1 MAIKCLNTMLSLLK
15 PNKGDSDNTG
25 DNGTGSGDDQNG
37 TDTNGDTGTDT
48 NGDSGSDKG
57 DTNGDTNGDT
67 GGDQDGGD
75 GGSDKGGDQQGQGG
89 DQGDNQQ
96 GTGDK
101 SGDQQGKKPT
111 TKNGGAGGST
121 GTEQDWSELI
131 NQIKDDLAKGKGSDL
146 LDNNSAMEQ
155 AIADKIDELVS
166 DCNYG
171 EYPYIEGDTS
181 QDEIKIVRESGGS
194 KSVAQ
199 GLLDQVREQTNYLR
213 SSLRQMV
220 RAMEHTATLHG
231 TRKGNFMS
239 NRTMVDTV
247 LSMKNNRMPQRAF
260 YNTEDQVDTSI
271 ACAICLDESG
281 SMSGDLEVATRMLMA
296 LTEPLDSIGAKVLA
310 YGFRDCYPNGRLGHP
325 SASHRAQEG
334 SKIIYDVFK
343 SWNERFTT
351 VKGRFAHTRADGST
365 PMADGI
371 QFGFDN
377 LKGRTEKHRILFVLT
392 DGEPNYGHAKVIQWQ
407 IRKAKEMGI
416 HIVGIGWGRGGSGV
430 KTLYPDN
437 VWCQNVED
445 VPSALVAKLRTL
457 LKERVRRKVS

>member
-1 MAIKCLNTMLSLLK
+1 MAIKCLNTMLSLLQ
-15 PNKGDSDNTG
+15 PNNGNNKGDDQG
-25 DNGTGSGDDQNG
+25 NGKGDDQG
-37 TDTNGDTGTDT
+37 KGDQ
-48 NGDSGSDKG
+48 GSDKG
-57 DTNGDTNGDT
+57 NDQGK
-67 GGDQDGGD
+67 GDQGDDKGDFDGGYPTPGGQD
-75 GGSDKGGDQQGQGG
+75 GNGG
-89 DQGDNQQ
+89 DQGDQKGDGQ
-96 GTGDK
+96 GGQDGDNGNGQDGDK
-101 SGDQQGKKPT
+101 PSDKQGNKPK
-111 TKNGGAGGST
+111 TKTNGHNGGFGSD
-121 GTEQDWSELI
+121 QDWTELI

-146 LDNNSAMEQ
+146 LDNNSAMTQ
-155 AIADKIDELVS
+155 AVKDKIDELVS
-166 DCNYG
+166 SCEHG

-194 KSVAQ
+194 KAKAQ
-199 GLLDQVREQTNYLR
+199 ILLDQVREQTNYLR

-260 YNTEDQVDTSI
+260 YNTEDQIDTSI

-281 SMSGDLEVATRMLMA
+281 SMNGDLEVATRMLMA

-325 SASHRAQEG
+325 SASHRASEG

-343 SWNERFTT
+343 SWQERFVT
-351 VKGRFAHTRADGST
+351 VKGRFAHTRAEGST

-392 DGEPNYGHAKVIQWQ
+392 DGDPNCGHSKVIQWQ
-407 IRKAKEMGI
+407 VRQAKEMGI
-416 HIVGIGWGRGGSGV
+416 HIVGIGWGYGGSGV

-437 VWCQNVED
+437 VWCDDVND
-445 VPSALVAKLRTL
+445 VPGALVAKLRTL